1 MIYENKEIRIMEMGQ
16 MGWLAWLVV
25 GAVAG
30 WLASMVMKTNRQQGL
45 LMDIVVGIVGA
56 FIGGFLFNQFDTA
69 GVTGFN
75 IWSVF
80 VAFTG
85 AVVLLAAVRL
95 LTGRRIFS
103 R

>member
-1 MIYENKEIRIMEMGQ
+1 MNRWEFKIMDMGQ

-30 WLASMVMKTNRQQGL
+30 WLASIVMKTNRQQGL

-56 FIGGFLFNQFDTA
+56 FIGGFLFNQIDTA

-80 VAFTG
+80 VAFIG
-85 AVVLLAAVRL
+85 AVVLLAVIRL
-95 LTGRRIFS
+95 VTGRKLVS
-103 R
+103 

>member
-1 MIYENKEIRIMEMGQ
+1 MDMGQ

-30 WLASMVMKTNRQQGL
+30 WLASMVMKTNRHQGL
-45 LMDIVVGIVGA
+45 FMDIVVGIVGA
-56 FIGGFLFNQFDTA
+56 FIGGFLFNQFGET

-75 IWSVF
+75 IWSIF
-80 VAFTG
+80 VAFIG
-85 AVVLLAAVRL
+85 AVVLLALIRL
-95 LTGRRIFS
+95 FSGRRVFS

>member
-1 MIYENKEIRIMEMGQ
+1 MEIKIMDMGQ

-25 GAVAG
+25 GGVSG

-45 LMDIVVGIVGA
+45 LLDIVVGIVGA
-56 FIGGFLFNQFDTA
+56 LIGGFLFNQFGSA

-80 VAFTG
+80 VAFIG
-85 AVVLLAAVRL
+85 AVVLLAVIRL
-95 LTGRRIFS
+95 ATGQRLVK
-103 R
+103 